1 MEARMKRVILMILD
15 SLGIGA
21 MPDADNY
28 GDQGSNTLGSI
39 VKAYKD
45 FNIPHLTQLGMGN
58 IDGVNLEGK
67 PDETTASYGKA
78 KEDSVGKDTITG
90 HWEIAGLFTEKPF
103 LTFEHFPESFIKAFE
118 KAIGTEVMGNYPES
132 GTVIISEFGEEHMKT
147 GKPIVY
153 TSADSVF
160 QIAAHESIIPLER
173 LYEICEI
180 ARAMLVDELQIGRV
194 IARPFI
200 GEPGNFKRT
209 PNRKDYAVSPPT
221 DTLLDKV
228 KKKGQTVFAI
238 GKIEDIFNGH
248 GITQSVHTVSN
259 MDGVDQT
266 LKAMEQEFEGL
277 IFTNLVD
284 FDSLYGHRRDPVGYG
299 KAIEDFDQRL
309 PELMAAMKPE
319 DVMILMADH
328 GNDPSHTGYDHT
340 REYVPVL
347 IFGDEVKPNVN
358 LHTINGFYSVGA
370 TIAEYLGIAPLD
382 HGQSFLDKVSK

>member
-1 MEARMKRVILMILD
+1 MKRVILIILD
-15 SLGIGA
+15 SLGVGA
-21 MPDADNY
+21 MPDADKY
-28 GDQGSNTLGSI
+28 GDEGSHTLGSI
-39 VKAYKD
+39 VKAYKTFD
-45 FNIPHLTQLGMGN
+45 IPHLMQLGLGN
-58 IDGVNLEGK
+58 IDGVTLEGK
-67 PDETTASYGKA
+67 PSNTLASYGRV

-90 HWEIAGLFTEKPF
+90 HWEIAGLRTEKPF

-132 GTVIISEFGEEHMKT
+132 GTVIISEYGEAHMKT

-180 ARAMLVDELQIGRV
+180 ARAMLVDELQVGRV

-209 PNRKDYAVSPPT
+209 ANRKDYAVSPPT

-228 KKKGQTVFAI
+228 KEKGQTVFAI

-266 LKAMEQEFEGL
+266 LKAMEEGFEGF

-299 KAIEDFDQRL
+299 KAIENFDQRL
-309 PELMAAMKPE
+309 PELIEAMMPE

-328 GNDPSHTGYDHT
+328 GNDPSHAGYDHT

-347 IFGDEVKPNVN
+347 IFGDQIKANVN

-370 TIAEYLGIAPLD
+370 TIAEYLGVASLE
-382 HGQSFLDKVSK
+382 HGVSFLDKVSK